1 MSGGRMRVTT
11 TVRAAL
17 LIAAAAGTLAL
28 GGCRAGVA
36 AAPAPAVES
45 GGASAADTRG
55 AQSSADPL
63 GSVEATLDQIEKQ
76 VDQDG
81 TG

>member
-1 MSGGRMRVTT
+1 MSRRL
-11 TVRAAL
+11 RAGAL
-17 LIAAAAGTLAL
+17 LVAAVGMLAL
-28 GGCRAGVA
+28 GGCRGGAVA
-36 AAPAPAVES
+36 APGPAAPVVSAGSAA
-45 GGASAADTRG
+45 GASAGSAG
-55 AQSSADPL
+55 AAADPL

>member
-1 MSGGRMRVTT
+1 MSVGR

-28 GGCRAGVA
+28 GGCRGGVA
-36 AAPAPAVES
+36 AAPAPAVDA

-55 AQSSADPL
+55 TQASDPL